1 MVEGLN
7 SFQIERKEGK
17 RGRTG
22 SWEDF
27 LVHSHWMASQQ
38 VLLQRVEAIVFPLK
52 KANFSGSVS
61 QRISTI

>member
-17 RGRTG
+17 RGGTG

-27 LVHSHWMASQQ
+27 LVHSHWMDSQQ
-38 VLLQRVEAIVFPLK
+38 VLLPRV
-52 KANFSGSVS
+52 
-61 QRISTI
+61 